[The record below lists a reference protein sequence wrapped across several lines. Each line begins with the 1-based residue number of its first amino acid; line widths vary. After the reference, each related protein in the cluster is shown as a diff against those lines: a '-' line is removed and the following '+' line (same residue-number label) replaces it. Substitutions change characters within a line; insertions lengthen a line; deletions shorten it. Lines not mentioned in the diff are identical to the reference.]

1 MAAISHMTAILMMN
15 SDIRHRYVSQIIGNQ
30 TLTKNKW
37 LTVNCIILLKQLE
50 KGEKHGWF
58 SFMYINTYDVNY
70 SPHQPHATRY
80 QCSNS
85 EMAATTDTPCVSTVD
100 ARCRLRQTTIVYSSF
115 GRKQRE
121 TSAAF
126 QYYSGYDATS
136 SQSRVCQSNTHYC
149 LQLWI
154 LFVDR
159 KWLEND
165 NNDEHWTMNRPTDI
179 HQNKTVV

>member
-85 EMAATTDTPCVSTVD
+85 EMAATTDTPCVCRMSMLVVVSAKQQLFIHRSEENNEKRVLHFNTIQVTTQRVRSRASASLTHIIVCSCGYYLST
-100 ARCRLRQTTIVYSSF
+100 
-115 GRKQRE
+115 
-121 TSAAF
+121 
-126 QYYSGYDATS
+126 
-136 SQSRVCQSNTHYC
+136 
-149 LQLWI
+149 
-154 LFVDR
+154 
-159 KWLEND
+159 END
-165 NNDEHWTMNRPTDI
+165 
-179 HQNKTVV
+179 